1 MDCLWYDSGMNAEE
15 QLRVIETVFGGVVT
29 IRDVQPAPGLS
40 IGFYAT
46 LKVSGKD
53 LMFGHGDSS
62 DYAVHN
68 LYVKL
73 KCMIRSEIY
82 EN

>member
-1 MDCLWYDSGMNAEE
+1 MNAEE
-15 QLRVIETVFGGVVT
+15 QLRVIAKVFGGTVT

-46 LKVSGKD
+46 LQVSGNND

-62 DYAVHN
+62 DGAVHN

-73 KCMIRSEIY
+73 KSLVRSGIY
-82 EN
+82 ENERDGQNH